1 MRILGYPTTANGRN
15 GVISNGNGYLL
26 STLYSFILGGLAT
39 KESVGTTEDMDNL
52 KTQGICTVNAISGY
66 EQSNGMLVIL
76 AISSSIV
83 YHYFVKY
90 NGTVWSRIYW
100 FNSWTA
106 WKNL

>member
-1 MRILGYPTTANGRN
+1 MEKRLHERGQR
-15 GVISNGNGYLL
+15 SD
-26 STLYSFILGGLAT
+26 LGGLAT